1 MAAVSSCQA
10 GRRCSRPGGGS
21 VIGARWPG
29 SSRVHPCGAGP
40 GGPRGRAAGGAG
52 RRSRGR
58 GNERRGLG
66 RPGGG
71 SVSRGGGGRGGG
83 RTFRGPGSRGGGACY
98 RLRCCESAPAGG
110 DSGFRRRKASGDRSL
125 VRVAGLV
132 MSGEIRFT
140 GPHPAGHP
148 GVALGWRLSRG
159 SGARVAW
166 ARRLPPGG
174 LRQRGRAR
182 RGRLQPTLPLLLG
195 KRVREGR
202 RGRPGLG
209 GRCRS
214 RRVQGPY
221 RNCRLECRGGR
232 SGRPPGWLRML
243 NGPRSL
249 LHRHVRLLASAARGR
264 RGARAWLHTGASA
277 APVCSQ
283 AHGRGRMCVL
293 GETLTC
299 LPPSDRA
306 DRLPVWPVLRSW
318 PGAVTGPSRAGQP
331 FPAGG

>member
-166 ARRLPPGG
+166 ARRLPPGACDNAAAPG
-174 LRQRGRAR
+174 GDACSPPCPFCSANGCAR
-182 RGRLQPTLPLLLG
+182 
-195 KRVREGR
+195 VD
-202 RGRPGLG
+202 
-209 GRCRS
+209 
-214 RRVQGPY
+214 
-221 RNCRLECRGGR
+221 
-232 SGRPPGWLRML
+232 
-243 NGPRSL
+243 
-249 LHRHVRLLASAARGR
+249 AA
-264 RGARAWLHTGASA
+264 ARAWAAGAAPGACRGPTGTAGWSAGEGALACRRAGSGRSTARARSFTAMCACLPAPQGDAGERGPGCTRAPARRPCAARHTG
-277 APVCSQ
+277 
-283 AHGRGRMCVL
+283 
-293 GETLTC
+293 
-299 LPPSDRA
+299 
-306 DRLPVWPVLRSW
+306 
-318 PGAVTGPSRAGQP
+318 
-331 FPAGG
+331 GGGCACW